1 MTTTRHLVAILLA
14 FKNVLEQ
21 TFMTGPGHW
30 CYHSINNSRP
40 SWLQGIPTSPSI
52 EPLTLVDPEF
62 PQSPAPASPV
72 IDLTSHDADLE
83 AKHLMEDILAIDL
96 PDPDPPTRQEHERAF
111 KAIGEAIAQEYTRAR
126 GAAVQQSVAR
136 KQVLCLKSITVDAS
150 LKRTADAQSGTYV
163 PNTSYLGIGKDD
175 LLPNGD
181 LTNKY
186 LARVLIKAFKAHAKE
201 HPDQRA
207 SAVAEIKLLRN
218 PKTMADFCPRLNGN
232 AGLTPSTRK

>member
-1 MTTTRHLVAILLA
+1 MLQPLSPRRNITRLQERARADLYDQGIGV
-14 FKNVLEQ
+14 
-21 TFMTGPGHW
+21 
-30 CYHSINNSRP
+30 INNSRP

-52 EPLTLVDPEF
+52 KPLTLVDPEF

-96 PDPDPPTRQEHERAF
+96 PDPDPPTRQEHEQNF

-126 GAAVQQSVAR
+126 GAAVQQSVAC

-163 PNTSYLGIGKDD
+163 PNTGYLGIGKDD

-186 LARVLIKAFKAHAKE
+186 LACVLIKAFKAHAKE

-207 SAVAEIKLLRN
+207 STVAEIKLR
-218 PKTMADFCPRLNGN
+218 DFCETLKPWQKPCPRLNGS